1 MPIRHIFQLLKYQL
15 FDIQDFKATLDN
27 FHISAETKSPV
38 IKTGAT
44 TVQKEKK
51 KKHKDNNLI

>member
-1 MPIRHIFQLLKYQL
+1 MPISNIFQLPKYQL

-44 TVQKEKK
+44 TVEKEEKK
-51 KKHKDNNLI
+51 EAQR

>member
-1 MPIRHIFQLLKYQL
+1 MPIRHNFQLLKYQL

-51 KKHKDNNLI
+51 RSTKIII